1 MSKTHLLSTSMLL
14 FFTVFIQTCF
24 PIWVSFVHSFSEK
37 EILLRIKQQWGNQ
50 PAMKTWN
57 STTEPCHWPGIK
69 CADGLS
75 VTEISLDGQNIHG
88 KIPPSIC
95 DLKNLTV
102 LNLGDNFIEGNFPT
116 FLYNCTKLQRLNL
129 SNNLFVGRLP
139 NDINNLTSKL
149 QHLILYAN
157 NFTGNIPTSLSQLSA
172 LLTLHLAGNFFTGT
186 IPSQLANLV
195 SMEYLNLGMN
205 DLVGE
210 IPSGLF
216 MLKNLTIL
224 YFYENNLSGGIP
236 TSIKALNL
244 VEIDLSKNNLTG
256 TIPEEFG
263 NLSKLEAMH
272 LFQNQ
277 FHGTLPP
284 STGRLPS
291 LASLMLSN
299 NFFSGPLPPE
309 MGLHSKLERF
319 WVSTNAFTGQ
329 LPEHLCSGGKLAGV
343 RAFNNY
349 LNGTIPG
356 SLGNCSTLSTIKLSN
371 NRLFGVLPPELG
383 FHPNLL
389 DLSVSQNKLSGVVPE
404 SLANIS
410 TLEYLFLDQNK
421 FSGEVPSRLF
431 MAPSIIYLVLNDNNF
446 TGSLPSKLSENMAFL
461 ELSNNIFSGIIPSSV
476 SQWRNLRTLRASNN
490 NFCGNIPV
498 ELTALSSL
506 TTLALDGNQL
516 SGKLPVSIIS
526 WKSLI
531 FLNLARNKLSGQ
543 LPEALGFLPNL
554 YELDLSH
561 NNLSGEIPTKLAQLT
576 KGPRQFVLNLSSN
589 CLTGEIPHA
598 LDNEEFQ
605 NSFFDNANLCTHNHI
620 SNLPQCSA
628 SRRKYI
634 ILILLPG
641 AAIFMIFLYF
651 TFFKVHIGKKEQHNS
666 SEQQDWKLKPFH
678 KVEFTE
684 KMIVSG
690 LDDNNKIGFGGSGK
704 VYRVVM
710 NDSGG
715 KVAVKK
721 IWNGRKL
728 EGALKKQF
736 STEIEILGT
745 IRHAN
750 IVKLL
755 CYVSS
760 AQDKLLVYEYVENQ
774 SLDKWLH
781 RKMEGNESS
790 SIHSETSMNSHA
802 PFILDWATRLKIAVG
817 AAKGLCYLHY
827 DCSPSIVHRDVKSSN
842 ILLDSEFNAKIADFG
857 LATVSIKNGEPQIA
871 SGIKGSFGYI
881 APEYWRTKKL
891 NVRIDVYSFGVVL
904 LEMVTGK
911 EPCKGNDHLNLA
923 DWSWQWY
930 CEELPIV
937 DALDEAI
944 KEPSIMEQMVNVF
957 KLGLMCTSK
966 NPVSRPNMKQVLQV
980 LTMNS
985 HHENNSHPQTMNDE

>member
-1 MSKTHLLSTSMLL
+1 MSKTHFLSTSMVL
-14 FFTVFIQTCF
+14 FFTVLLQTCF
-24 PIWVSFVHSFSEK
+24 PIWVSSVHSFSEK
-37 EILLRIKQQWGNQ
+37 EILLRLKQQWGNQ

-57 STTEPCHWPGIK
+57 STTEPCHWPGLK
-69 CADGLS
+69 CADGRS
-75 VTEISLDGQNIHG
+75 VTEISLDRQNIHG
-88 KIPPSIC
+88 KIPSSIC

-102 LNLGDNFIEGNFPT
+102 LNLGENFIEGNFPT
-116 FLYNCTKLQRLNL
+116 FLYNCTKLQHLNL
-129 SNNLFVGRLP
+129 SYNLFVGRLP
-139 NDINNLTSKL
+139 NDINNISSKL
-149 QHLILYAN
+149 QHLILSVN
-157 NFTGNIPTSLSQLSA
+157 NFTGNIPTSLSQLKA
-172 LLTLHLAGNFFTGT
+172 LITLDLAVNYFIGT

-195 SMEYLNLGMN
+195 SMEYLDLGVN
-205 DLVGE
+205 YLVGE

-216 MLKNLTIL
+216 MLKNLTTLVL
-224 YFYENNLSGGIP
+224 YVNSLSGGIP
-236 TSIKALNL
+236 TFIKALNL
-244 VEIDLSKNNLTG
+244 QTIQLSHNNLSG

-263 NLSKLEAMH
+263 KLSKLE
-272 LFQNQ
+272 LLELSWNQ
-277 FHGTLPP
+277 FHGTMPP

-291 LASLMLSN
+291 LAILLLFN

-309 MGLHSKLERF
+309 MGLHSKLEDF
-319 WVSTNAFTGQ
+319 EVSNNAFTGQ
-329 LPEHLCSGGKLAGV
+329 LPEHLCSSGKLTYVA
-343 RAFNNY
+343 ASNNY
-349 LNGTIPG
+349 LNGTFPG
-356 SLGNCSTLSTIKLSN
+356 SLGNCSTLSMITLSN
-371 NRLFGVLPPELG
+371 NSLSGVLPPELG
-383 FHPNLL
+383 FLPKLEQL
-389 DLSVSQNKLSGVVPE
+389 EVSENKL
-404 SLANIS
+404 
-410 TLEYLFLDQNK
+410 
-421 FSGEVPSRLF
+421 SGEVPSRLF
-431 MAPSIIYLVLNDNNF
+431 MAPSIIYLALNDNNF
-446 TGSLPSKLSENMAFL
+446 TGLLPSKLSENMAML
-461 ELSNNIFSGIIPSSV
+461 DLSNNKFSGIIPSSV
-476 SQWRNLRTLRASNN
+476 SQWRNLSTFQASNN

-516 SGKLPVSIIS
+516 WGKLPASIIS

-543 LPEALGFLPNL
+543 LPEALGSLPNL
-554 YELDLSH
+554 YDLDLSH
-561 NNLSGEIPTKLAQLT
+561 NNLSGEVPSKLAQLT
-576 KGPRQFVLNLSSN
+576 KGLSQFALNLSSN
-589 CLTGEIPHA
+589 SLTGEIPHA

-620 SNLPQCSA
+620 SNLPQCST

-634 ILILLPG
+634 IMFLLPG
-641 AAIFMIFLYF
+641 ATIFMIFLYF
-651 TFFKVHIGKKEQHNS
+651 TFFKVHIGEKEQHNS
-666 SEQQDWKLKPFH
+666 VSSEQQEWKLKPFH
-678 KVEFTE
+678 RVEFTV
-684 KMIVSG
+684 KIIVSG
-690 LDDNNKIGFGGSGK
+690 LDDNNKIGSGGSGK
-704 VYRVVM
+704 VYRVVV

-715 KVAVKK
+715 KVAVKR
-721 IWNGRKL
+721 IWNGRKI
-728 EGALKKQF
+728 EGALEKQF
-736 STEIEILGT
+736 STEVEILGT

-755 CYVSS
+755 CYVTC

-790 SIHSETSMNSHA
+790 SIHSETSTNSHA
-802 PFILDWATRLKIAVG
+802 PGILDWATRLKIAIG

-842 ILLDSEFNAKIADFG
+842 ILLDSKFNAKIADFG
-857 LATVSIKNGEPQIA
+857 LAMVTVKNGEPQTA

-891 NVRIDVYSFGVVL
+891 NVKIDVYSFGVVL

-930 CEELPIV
+930 CEERAIV

-944 KEPSIMEQMVNVF
+944 KEPSVMEQMASVF

-980 LTMNS
+980 LTVNN
-985 HHENNSHPQTMNDE
+985 HHENDRHPQTVNDE

>member
-1 MSKTHLLSTSMLL
+1 MSKTHFLSTSILL
-14 FFTVFIQTCF
+14 VFIALIQICI

-37 EILLRIKQQWGNQ
+37 EILLQIKQQWGNQ

-69 CADGLS
+69 CADGQS
-75 VTEISLDGQNIHG
+75 VTEISLDRQNIHG

-102 LNLGDNFIEGNFPT
+102 LNLGENFIEGNFAT
-116 FLYNCTKLQRLNL
+116 FLYNCTKLQYLNL
-129 SNNLFVGRLP
+129 SYNLFVGRLP
-139 NDINNLTSKL
+139 NDINDLSSKL
-149 QHLILYAN
+149 QHLILSVN
-157 NFTGNIPTSLSQLSA
+157 NFTGNIPTSLSQLKA
-172 LLTLHLAGNFFTGT
+172 LITLDLEENLFTGT

-195 SMEYLNLGMN
+195 SMEYLDLGGN
-205 DLVGE
+205 YLVGE

-216 MLKNLTIL
+216 MLKNLTTL
-224 YFYENNLSGGIP
+224 VLYENSLSGGIP

-244 VEIDLSKNNLTG
+244 QAIQLSQNNLTG

-263 NLSKLEAMH
+263 KLSKLQV
-272 LFQNQ
+272 LDLSWNQ

-284 STGRLPS
+284 SIARLPS
-291 LASLMLSN
+291 LIDLTLYR

-309 MGLHSKLERF
+309 MGLHSKLEIF
-319 WVSTNAFTGQ
+319 WVSINAFTGQ
-329 LPEHLCSGGKLAGV
+329 LPEHLCFGGKLKYV
-343 RAFNNY
+343 LAFNNY

-356 SLGNCSTLSTIKLSN
+356 SLGSCSTLLKIELSN
-371 NRLFGVLPPELG
+371 NRLSGVLPPELG
-383 FHPNLL
+383 ILPKLEK
-389 DLSVSQNKLSGVVPE
+389 LSVSRNKLSGVLPE
-404 SLANIS
+404 SLAIIS
-410 TLEYLFLDQNK
+410 TLEFLYLDQNR
-421 FSGEVPSRLF
+421 FSGEVPPRLF
-431 MAPSIIYLVLNDNNF
+431 MAPSILFLVLNDNNF
-446 TGSLPSKLSENMAFL
+446 TGLLPSKLSENMASL
-461 ELSNNIFSGIIPSSV
+461 ELSNNKFSGIIPSSV
-476 SQWRNLRTLRASNN
+476 SQWRNLITFRASNN
-490 NFCGNIPV
+490 NICGNIPV
-498 ELTALSSL
+498 DLTAFSFL

-516 SGKLPVSIIS
+516 SGKLPANINT
-526 WKSLI
+526 WKTLM
-531 FLNLARNKLSGQ
+531 FLNLARNRLSGQ
-543 LPEALGFLPNL
+543 LPEALGSLPNL
-554 YELDLSH
+554 YHLDLSH
-561 NNLSGEIPTKLAQLT
+561 NNLSGEIPSKLAQLK
-576 KGPRQFVLNLSSN
+576 KGVSQFALDLSSN
-589 CLTGEIPHA
+589 SLTGKIPHA

-620 SNLPQCSA
+620 SNLPKCST
-628 SRRKYI
+628 SKRKYI

-641 AAIFMIFLYF
+641 ATIFMIFLYF
-651 TFFKVHIGKKEQHNS
+651 TFFKVHIGEKEQHNS
-666 SEQQDWKLKPFH
+666 SEQQEWKFKPFH
-678 KVEFTE
+678 RVEFTE

-690 LDDNNKIGFGGSGK
+690 LDDNNKIGSGGSGK
-704 VYRVVM
+704 VYRVIV

-721 IWNGRKL
+721 IWNGKKL
-728 EGALKKQF
+728 EGALEMQF
-736 STEIEILGT
+736 STEVEILGT

-774 SLDKWLH
+774 SLDKLLH

-790 SIHSETSMNSHA
+790 SILSETSMNNHA
-802 PFILDWATRLKIAVG
+802 PDILDWATRLKIAIG
-817 AAKGLCYLHY
+817 AAKVLCYLHS

-857 LATVSIKNGEPQIA
+857 LAMVAVKNGEPQTA

-891 NVRIDVYSFGVVL
+891 NVKIDVYSFGVVL

-911 EPCKGNDHLNLA
+911 EACKGNDHLNLA

-930 CEELPIV
+930 CEERPIV
-937 DALDEAI
+937 DALDEVI
-944 KEPSIMEQMVNVF
+944 KEPSVMEQMVSVF

-966 NPVSRPNMKQVLQV
+966 NPVSRPNMKHVLQV
-980 LTMNS
+980 LTVNN
-985 HHENNSHPQTMNDE
+985 HHENDNHPLTVNDE